1 MGGWGVFALFVCWRC
16 LLEGGDGVSH
26 EAKRRMPRCDAW
38 VLNQDSIE
46 ETVLLHQK
54 AKSSCS
60 SC

>member
-1 MGGWGVFALFVCWRC
+1 MFAVFVCWRC